1 MKIGD
6 KVSFLSDT
14 GGGTVAGFQGK
25 NIVLVED
32 ADGFQIPTPIN
43 EVVVVGNTDYST
55 AKVVAAKHEPA
66 AATGDGKSIK
76 ALMKEGQDELVD
88 MTVEDEV
95 DISKEITFHAP
106 AEERKGGNQ
115 LTCHLAFVPID
126 IKAMTTTRFEVYIVN
141 DSNYYLHYA
150 YMSAEGASWTLLS
163 HGEVEP
169 NTKLYVEEIGREDLN
184 GMLKLG
190 FQLQAYKIDK
200 PFAIKPM
207 VESQFRLDPVK
218 FYKLHTFQQTPFFDT
233 PALLYTIVENDNV
246 ARPMAV
252 DANKLKSEMYAKPE
266 ATKAKTDDGYVRRYD
281 NGKSGNPFKIKHRG
295 DEDTLVVDLHI
306 NALIDTTA
314 GMSHADIL
322 NYQLKKFK
330 EVLEEHKSAKGKKI
344 VFIHGKGEGVLRHAI
359 VNALN
364 YQYKRYTYQ
373 DASFQEYGYG
383 ATQVTIK

>member
-43 EVVVVGNTDYST
+43 EVVVVSSTDYSIG
-55 AKVVAAKHEPA
+55 KVVAASKEVPA
-66 AATGDGKSIK
+66 VHTDGKSIK
-76 ALMKEGQDELVD
+76 ALIKEGQDEVVD

-95 DISKEITFHAP
+95 DISKEITFRAP

-126 IKAMTTTRFEVYIVN
+126 IKAMTTTRFEMYVVN

-150 YMSAEGASWTLLS
+150 YMTAEGASWSLLS

-169 NTKLYVEEIGREDLN
+169 NTSLFVEEIGREDLN
-184 GMLKLG
+184 GMLKIG
-190 FQLQAYKIDK
+190 FQIQAYKIDK
-200 PFAIKPM
+200 PFALKPM

-218 FYKLHTFQQTPFFDT
+218 FYKLHTFQKTPFFDT
-233 PALLYTIVENDNV
+233 PALLYTIVENDKV
-246 ARPMAV
+246 ARPLAV
-252 DANKLKSEMYAKPE
+252 DTKQLKNEMYGKPEEPKAKP
-266 ATKAKTDDGYVRRYD
+266 ADDYVRRYD
-281 NGKSGNPFKIKHRG
+281 NGKGGNPFVVKRKG

-306 NALIDTTA
+306 DALIDTTA
-314 GMSHADIL
+314 GMSHSDIL

-330 EVLEEHKSAKGKKI
+330 EVLEENKSAKGKKI

-359 VNALN
+359 VNCLN
-364 YQYKRYTYQ
+364 YQYKRYPYQ